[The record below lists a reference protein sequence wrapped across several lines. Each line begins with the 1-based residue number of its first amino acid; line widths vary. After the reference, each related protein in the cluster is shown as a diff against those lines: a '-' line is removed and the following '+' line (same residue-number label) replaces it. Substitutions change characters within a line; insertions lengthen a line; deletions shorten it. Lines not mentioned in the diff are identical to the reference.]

1 MQTKNTL
8 RKYLLNR
15 RVELYERLD
24 ELKSKLLSNNF
35 TERDILNLEV
45 VEAQLNEV
53 KTIIEICVNR
63 GNKW

>member
-15 RVELYERLD
+15 RVELYERVD

-35 TERDILNLEV
+35 TERDVLNLEV

>member
-1 MQTKNTL
+1 MQPKNTL

-15 RVELYERLD
+15 RVELYEIVD
-24 ELKSKLLSNNF
+24 ELKSKMLSNNF
-35 TERDILNLEV
+35 TERDTLNLEIA
-45 VEAQLNEV
+45 EAQLNEV